1 MAGAFF
7 IFSATLLAF
16 TVVLAVIIYLMLRG
30 QNFVNI
36 TAEGAG
42 RDIHSEDTSHKQLR
56 LKEEINA
63 SISYSYPLY
72 NIAGRSSF

>member
-16 TVVLAVIIYLMLRG
+16 TVVLAVIIFLMLRG

-42 RDIHSEDTSHKQLR
+42 RDIHSEDHSHKQLR
-56 LKEEINA
+56 LKEEISA

>member
-1 MAGAFF
+1 
-7 IFSATLLAF
+7 
-16 TVVLAVIIYLMLRG
+16 MLRG

-42 RDIHSEDTSHKQLR
+42 RDIHSENHSHKQLR

-72 NIAGRSSF
+72 NVAGRSSF